1 MNGVWAEIQSIYG
14 PQAALQLQPPSL
26 LTKTPLSMKMSGWEL
41 IMFWLY
47 VTSECVVGTA
57 VNGAVYELPKK
68 LAIKLAIK

>member
-14 PQAALQLQPPSL
+14 PQAALQL
-26 LTKTPLSMKMSGWEL
+26 LTKSGWEL